1 MRGEKV
7 DFAFTQEQRIFRDQV
22 LAFSRKEIA
31 PLGEESD
38 LKGEFC
44 WEAWR
49 KMGSFGLLGLH
60 LPEEYGGAGSDIVTA
75 CLAGE
80 AMAEGGADGGL
91 TLSWGAHTYLC
102 ADSILQHGTPQQK
115 ARYLPKLA
123 TGEWIGALGL
133 TEPEAGSDASSVKT
147 IARKVGDHYVLNGT
161 KMFITN
167 GPIADVLVIIAS
179 TDPSKKAAGV
189 SAFIVE
195 KGFEGFRAGRPLKKM
210 GCRAS
215 PTSELIF
222 EECKVPAENLLGQEG
237 EGFSKVA
244 LGALEWDRSALM
256 APFVGG
262 MRRLIDLCV
271 AYANQ
276 RVQFDRPIARFQ
288 AIKHKIAEMKVIYE
302 ASRLLMYRV
311 AWCKDQGRPL
321 NHLEAAS
328 AKLFVGEAGMRLAHE
343 AVQIH
348 GGYGYI
354 HEYPV
359 ERAFRNARLASIGG
373 GTSEIQRAII
383 ARIIM
388 NLDYSR
394 GRAI

>member
-1 MRGEKV
+1 MDL
-7 DFAFTQEQRIFRDQV
+7 DFSEEQRIFRAQV
-22 LAFSRKEIA
+22 LNFSRREIA

-44 WEAWR
+44 WEAWQ
-49 KMGSFGLLGLH
+49 KMARFGLLGLH
-60 LPEEYGGAGSDIVTA
+60 FPPQYGGAGSDIVTA
-75 CLAGE
+75 CLAAE
-80 AMAEGGADGGL
+80 ALAEGGADGGL

-102 ADSILQHGTPQQK
+102 GDTILQHGTPQQK
-115 ARYLPKLA
+115 ARYLPKIA
-123 TGEWIGALGL
+123 AGEWIGALGL
-133 TEPEAGSDASSVKT
+133 TEPGAGSDASAVRTVAVREK
-147 IARKVGDHYVLNGT
+147 DHYVLNGT

-167 GPIADVLVIIAS
+167 GPIADVLVVIAS
-179 TDPSKKAAGV
+179 TDPSKKALGI

-195 KGFEGFRAGRPLKKM
+195 KGYKGFRTGKPLRKM

-215 PTSELIF
+215 PTSELVF
-222 EECKVPAENLLGQEG
+222 EDCKVPLENLLGQEG
-237 EGFSKVA
+237 DGFVKVA
-244 LGALEWDRSALM
+244 LGALEWDRSSLM

-262 MRRLIDLCV
+262 MRYLLDLCV
-271 AYANQ
+271 SYANQ
-276 RVQFDRPIARFQ
+276 RIQFDRPIARFQ
-288 AIKHKIAEMKVIYE
+288 AIQHKLAEMKLIYE
-302 ASRLLMYRV
+302 ASRLLVYRV
-311 AWCKDQGRPL
+311 AWCKDKGRPL
-321 NHLEAAS
+321 NHLEAAT

-383 ARIIM
+383 ARMIM
-388 NLDYSR
+388 NLDYSH

>member
-1 MRGEKV
+1 MDL
-7 DFAFTQEQRIFRDQV
+7 DFTEEQRIFRDQV

-44 WEAWR
+44 WKAWR

-60 LPEEYGGAGSDIVTA
+60 FPEEYGGAGATIVTA

-80 AMAEGGADGGL
+80 ALSEAGADGGL

-102 ADSILQHGTPQQK
+102 GDSILRHGTPEQK
-115 ARYLPKLA
+115 ARYLPKIA
-123 TGEWIGALGL
+123 SGEWVGAFGL
-133 TEPEAGSDASSVKT
+133 TEPGAGSDASALRTTAV
-147 IARKVGDHYVLNGT
+147 RRGDHYVLNGT

-167 GPIADVLVIIAS
+167 GPIADVLVVIAS
-179 TDPSKKAAGV
+179 TDPSKKAAGI

-195 KGFEGFRAGRPLKKM
+195 KGYPGFRPGNPLKKM

-222 EECKVPAENLLGQEG
+222 EDCIVPAENLLGQEG
-237 EGFSKVA
+237 EGFVKVA

-262 MRRLIDLCV
+262 MRYMLNQCV

-276 RVQFDRPIARFQ
+276 RIQFDRPIARFQ

-302 ASRLLMYRV
+302 ASRLLMYRI

-321 NHLEAAS
+321 NHLEAAA
-328 AKLFVGEAGMRLAHE
+328 AKLFIGEAGMRLAHE

-373 GTSEIQRAII
+373 GTSEIQRSII
-383 ARIIM
+383 ARMIM
-388 NLDYSR
+388 NLDYSQ

>member
-1 MRGEKV
+1 MDL
-7 DFAFTQEQRIFRDQV
+7 DFSQEQRIFREQV
-22 LAFSRKEIA
+22 LNFSRKEIA

-49 KMGSFGLLGLH
+49 KMAGFGLLGLH
-60 LPEEYGGAGSDIVTA
+60 FPEQYGGAGSDIVTA

-80 AMAEGGADGGL
+80 ALAEGGADGGL

-102 ADSILQHGTPQQK
+102 GDTILKHGTPEQK
-115 ARYLPKLA
+115 ARYLPRLA
-123 TGEWIGALGL
+123 AGEWIGALGL
-133 TEPEAGSDASSVKT
+133 TEPEAGSDASAVRT
-147 IARKVGDHYVLNGT
+147 VAARERDHYVLNGT

-167 GPIADVLVIIAS
+167 GPIADVLVVIAS
-179 TDPSKKAAGV
+179 TDPSKKALGI

-195 KGFEGFRAGRPLKKM
+195 KGFEGFRPGKPLRKM

-215 PTSELIF
+215 PTSELVF
-222 EECKVPAENLLGQEG
+222 EDCRVPVENLLAREG
-237 EGFSKVA
+237 DGFVKVA
-244 LGALEWDRSALM
+244 LGALEWDRSSLM

-262 MRRLIDLCV
+262 MKYLLDLCV
-271 AYANQ
+271 SYANQ

-288 AIKHKIAEMKVIYE
+288 AIQHKLADMKVIYE

-321 NHLEAAS
+321 NHLEAAT

-383 ARIIM
+383 ARMIM
-388 NLDYSR
+388 NLDYSH

>member
-1 MRGEKV
+1 MDL
-7 DFAFTQEQRIFRDQV
+7 DFSQEQRIFRDQV
-22 LAFSRKEIA
+22 LNFSRNEIA

-49 KMGSFGLLGLH
+49 KMAEFGLLGLH
-60 LPEEYGGAGSDIVTA
+60 FPQDYGGASSDIVTA
-75 CLAGE
+75 CIAGE
-80 AMAEGGADGGL
+80 AMALGGADGGL

-102 ADSILQHGTPQQK
+102 GDSILQHGTPEQK

-123 TGEWIGALGL
+123 AGQWIGALGL
-133 TEPEAGSDASSVKT
+133 TEPGAGSDASALRTV
-147 IARKVGDHYVLNGT
+147 AVRKGDHYVLNGT

-167 GPIADVLVIIAS
+167 GPIADVLVVIAS
-179 TDPSKKAAGV
+179 TDPAKKALGI

-195 KGFEGFRAGRPLKKM
+195 RGFQGFRAGNPLKKM

-222 EECKVPAENLLGQEG
+222 EDCLVPAENLLGREG
-237 EGFSKVA
+237 DGFVKVA

-256 APFVGG
+256 APFVGA
-262 MRRLIDLCV
+262 MRNLLDRCA
-271 AYANQ
+271 AYAQQ
-276 RVQFDRPIARFQ
+276 RIQFDRPLASFQ
-288 AIKHKIAEMKVIYE
+288 AIQHKLAEMKVICE

-321 NHLEAAS
+321 NHLEAAV
-328 AKLFVGEAGMRLAHE
+328 AKLFIGEAGMRLAHE

-383 ARIIM
+383 ARMIM
-388 NLDYSR
+388 NLDYSH

>member
-1 MRGEKV
+1 MDL
-7 DFAFTQEQRIFRDQV
+7 DFSQEQRIFREQV
-22 LAFSRKEIA
+22 LNFSRKEIA

-49 KMGSFGLLGLH
+49 KMAAFGLLGLH
-60 LPEEYGGAGSDIVTA
+60 YPEQYGGAGSDIVTA

-80 AMAEGGADGGL
+80 ALAEGGADGGL

-102 ADSILQHGTPQQK
+102 GDTILQHGTPEQK

-123 TGEWIGALGL
+123 AGEWIGALGL
-133 TEPEAGSDASSVKT
+133 TEPGAGSDASAVRTVAVREK
-147 IARKVGDHYVLNGT
+147 DHYVLNGA

-167 GPIADVLVIIAS
+167 GPIADVLVVIAS
-179 TDPSKKAAGV
+179 TDPSKKALGI

-195 KGFEGFRAGRPLKKM
+195 RGFKGFRPGKPLKKM

-215 PTSELIF
+215 PTSELVF
-222 EECKVPAENLLGQEG
+222 EDCRVPLENLLGQEG
-237 EGFSKVA
+237 EGFVKVA
-244 LGALEWDRSALM
+244 LGALEWDRSSLM

-262 MRRLIDLCV
+262 MRYLLDLCV
-271 AYANQ
+271 SYANQ

-288 AIKHKIAEMKVIYE
+288 AIQHKLAEMKVIYE

-321 NHLEAAS
+321 NHLEAAT

-383 ARIIM
+383 ARMIM
-388 NLDYSR
+388 NLDYSH

>member
-1 MRGEKV
+1 MEL
-7 DFAFTQEQRIFRDQV
+7 DFTQEQRIFRQQV

-31 PLGEESD
+31 PLGEDSD
-38 LKGEFC
+38 LKGEFS
-44 WEAWR
+44 WEAWH
-49 KMGSFGLLGLH
+49 KMGRFGLLGLH
-60 LPEEYGGAGSDIVTA
+60 FPEQYGGAASDIVTA

-80 AMAEGGADGGL
+80 ALAEGGADGGL

-102 ADSILQHGTPQQK
+102 GDTILQHGSAEQK
-115 ARYLPKLA
+115 ARYLPRIA
-123 TGEWIGALGL
+123 SGEWIGALGL
-133 TEPEAGSDASSVKT
+133 TEPGAGSDASAVRT
-147 IARKVGDHYVLNGT
+147 VAIRDGDHYVLNGT

-167 GPIADVLVIIAS
+167 GPIADVLVVIAS
-179 TDPSKKAAGV
+179 TDPSKKALGI

-195 KGFEGFRAGRPLKKM
+195 KGYEGFRPGKPLKKM

-222 EECKVPAENLLGQEG
+222 EDCRVPVENLLGQEG
-237 EGFSKVA
+237 DGFMKVA
-244 LGALEWDRSALM
+244 LGALEWDRSSLM

-262 MRRLIDLCV
+262 MRRLLDLCV
-271 AYANQ
+271 SYANQ

-288 AIKHKIAEMKVIYE
+288 AIQHKIAEMKVIYE

-321 NHLEAAS
+321 NHLEAAT
-328 AKLFVGEAGMRLAHE
+328 AKLFIGEGGMRLAHE

-383 ARIIM
+383 ARMIM
-388 NLDYSR
+388 NLDYSQ